1 MSSPQRSA
9 GRARTADRHELY
21 ELAVQHPPG
30 EVEFVSTTFATIRER
45 EAQTLRED
53 FCGTAVF
60 SLAWVQ
66 SDPARTA
73 IGVDLDRDTLDWG
86 LERRIRPAGGDF
98 GSRVELRN
106 TNVLDAGG
114 PQTDVV
120 VAFNFSYWCF
130 DTREAL
136 LEYFRVAYDNLVD
149 GGVLFLDVF
158 GGTEVPTLDCNARE
172 CEDDEG
178 EINGGEPFTYEW
190 EHVDY
195 NPITARFECA
205 IHFEFEDGSRI
216 DDAFTYS
223 WRLWNLRELSEL
235 LHAAG
240 FSQVR
245 IWLEDED
252 EDDEGTGEY
261 SEVEDFDNEGVWWVY
276 ISAEKGRS

>member
-1 MSSPQRSA
+1 MSSPKRSR

-21 ELAVQHPPG
+21 ELAVQYPPG
-30 EVEFVSTTFATIRER
+30 EVEFVSTTFAAIRGR

-60 SLAWVQ
+60 SLAWVR

-73 IGVDLDRDTLDWG
+73 IAIDLDSDTLDWG
-86 LERRIRPAGGDF
+86 LEHRIHPAGEELA
-98 GSRVELRN
+98 SRVELYN

-114 PQTDVV
+114 PQSDVV

-136 LEYFRVAYDNLVD
+136 REYFRAAYANLLD
-149 GGVLFLDVF
+149 GGVLFLDAF
-158 GGTEVPTLDCNARE
+158 GGTEVPTLDCSARE
-172 CEDDEG
+172 CEDEDG
-178 EINGGEPFTYEW
+178 VINEGEPFTYEW

-195 NPITARFECA
+195 NPITAHFECA

-235 LHAAG
+235 LHEAG

-245 IWLEDED
+245 VWLEDED
-252 EDDEGTGEY
+252 EDEEGTGEY